1 MPFLQVYDPFGNA
14 VISTLVAALPII
26 LLLGLLGIFN
36 VPAQWSALAGLGGAL
51 LVAIFGFG
59 MPAQTALTTAVYG
72 AANGLLPIGWIVLA
86 AVFLYNLTVENGSF
100 EVLKNLV
107 SRLSSDKRILV
118 LLVAFNFG
126 AFFEGAAGFGTPVAI
141 CAALLIGLDFPPLYA
156 AGLSLIAN
164 TAPVA
169 FGAIATPILTL
180 GSVTKLDPFI
190 LGQMAGRQLPLVSLI
205 IPFWIIV
212 VMCGWKGLRGVL
224 PHVIVSGLSFAVIQF
239 LWSNFV
245 GPELVDIT
253 AGVGSMIITA
263 IFAFYVKP
271 RDTWDFSEKQRT
283 LLGGKGSGGNGSN
296 SPPVIDTPGEVAP
309 SLGELQPASAAAA
322 KYTNAQIARAALPW
336 LLLTLFVFLWGVP
349 QVKGLLDGGVAG
361 FNARVSNPRAAISLS
376 AKVKPNPITDPQI
389 VVPGLDHLVF
399 RDAPVAA
406 KVDASKINDPA
417 YQKSKAEAA
426 VYSLNWLSATGT
438 GILFAAILTILLLR
452 IPLGM
457 VGRVILLTLNRMKYP
472 LLTITCMLALGYV
485 TRYGGTD
492 ATLGLA
498 FTHTGAIYPFF
509 AAFLG
514 WLGVALTGSD
524 TSSNALFGS
533 LQVITAKQLGLNPIL
548 IATANSTGG
557 VMGKMVDAQSI
568 TVSTAATRQVGQE
581 GRILRFV
588 LVHSLLLATIMGV
601 IVLLQAYVFTW
612 VIPS

>member
-1 MPFLQVYDPFGNA
+1 MPFLQVYDPFSNV
-14 VISTLVAALPII
+14 VISTIVAALPIL

-36 VPAQWSALAGLGGAL
+36 VPAQWSALAGLVGAL

-59 MPAQTALTTAVYG
+59 MPAQTALITAGYG

-86 AVFLYNLTVENGSF
+86 AVFLYNLTVETGGF
-100 EVLKNLV
+100 EILKNLV
-107 SRLSSDKRILV
+107 SHLSSDKRIIV

-180 GSVTKLDPFI
+180 GSVTKLDPFL

-205 IPFWIIV
+205 IPVWIIV
-212 VMCGWKGLRGVL
+212 VMCGWRGLRGVL
-224 PHVIVSGLSFAVIQF
+224 PHVIVSGVSFAIIQF

-253 AGVGSMIITA
+253 AGVGSLIITA
-263 IFAFYVKP
+263 VFAYFVKP
-271 RDTWDFSEKQRT
+271 RDTWDFSEKQRRS
-283 LLGGKGSGGNGSN
+283 LGGGGREGSGD
-296 SPPVIDTPGEVAP
+296 IDTPGEITP
-309 SLGELQPASAAAA
+309 SLGGLRPASAVAT
-322 KYTNAQIARAALPW
+322 KYTGGQIARAALPW

-361 FNARVSNPRAAISLS
+361 FNARVSNPRTVISLS

-389 VVPGLDHLVF
+389 IVQGLDHKVF
-399 RDAPVAA
+399 RDAPVAG
-406 KVDASKINDPA
+406 KVDATKINDPA
-417 YQKSKAEAA
+417 YQKTKAEAA

-438 GILFAAILTILLLR
+438 GILFAAILSILFLR
-452 IPLGM
+452 IPLSL
-457 VGRVILLTLNRMKYP
+457 VGRVIVLTLNRMKYP

-588 LVHSLLLATIMGV
+588 LVHSLLLAAIMGV
-601 IVLLQAYVFTW
+601 IVLLQAYVFSW